1 MLARL
6 TGVDVKIVSM
16 NPLSI
21 LQNTEHNSTEKSA
34 GVGRSVAHRSATKA
48 RYEQELNPGVIHSG
62 SAGKP
67 RLTNTKPTKP
77 AHNAQHAPEID
88 RPTK

>member
-1 MLARL
+1 
-6 TGVDVKIVSM
+6 M

-48 RYEQELNPGVIHSG
+48 RYEQELKAGVIHSG
-62 SAGKP
+62 SAKKTATDQDKTDQT
-67 RLTNTKPTKP
+67 RTQRAACHQRK
-77 AHNAQHAPEID
+77 
-88 RPTK
+88 